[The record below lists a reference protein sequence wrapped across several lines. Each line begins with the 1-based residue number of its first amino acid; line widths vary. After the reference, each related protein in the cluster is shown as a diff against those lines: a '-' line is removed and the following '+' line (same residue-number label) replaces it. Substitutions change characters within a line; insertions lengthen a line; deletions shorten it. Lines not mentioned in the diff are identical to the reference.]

1 MANIIKKLTQL
12 SFFAV
17 MVLVVFSSDAN
28 CKSLYLKYI
37 DPPTSV
43 YTQQRFT
50 LRMEA
55 RILIDGDYNIVT
67 TFQGEKN
74 IQILNKN
81 ISWTPDEN
89 NSKYTSYITYKIKNS
104 DFTLPTIKLAVFK
117 NEQEIQSVEILP
129 PQISYNQIA
138 INDEKFSN
146 IIADDL
152 IVKDIKIKQYDNK
165 RLILVANIQTKNGNL
180 EELKIGKFKEQN
192 IVSFKDNYPTQEI
205 YYSIVIPKYMQTVD
219 FQYYNLQTSSFVT
232 VRLPVILEDD
242 LVSTQTDLNPQDNN
256 MLFYKQTGSLILIL
270 ILILLYVQTRYKVF
284 LAIGLFFVIIFI
296 TLILPNKKINL
307 KSNTKVYLL
316 PTKLSTVYKITN
328 ENLAVEIMMKKGN
341 FVKVLFK
348 NKHIGWVK
356 KSDI

>member
-1 MANIIKKLTQL
+1 MANIIKKLAQL
-12 SFFAV
+12 SLFIFIA
-17 MVLVVFSSDAN
+17 LTTFSSSAN

-50 LRMEA
+50 LQLEA
-55 RILIDGDYNIVT
+55 RILINGNYNIVT
-67 TFQGEKN
+67 TFQNEKN

-81 ISWTPDEN
+81 ISWTPNEN

-104 DFTLPTIKLAVFK
+104 DFALPTIKLSILK
-117 NEQEIQSVEILP
+117 DEQEVQWATIVP
-129 PQISYNQIA
+129 PPISYNKIA

-152 IVKDIKIKQYDNK
+152 IVKDVKIKQYDNK
-165 RLILVANIQTKNGNL
+165 RLMLVANIQTTNGNL

-205 YYSIVIPKYMQTVD
+205 YYSIVIPNYMQTVD
-219 FQYYNLQTSSFVT
+219 FQYYNLKTSSFIT

-256 MLFYKQTGSLILIL
+256 ILFYKQTSSLVLL
-270 ILILLYVQTRYKVF
+270 LVFILLYVQTKYKIFIV
-284 LAIGLFFVIIFI
+284 IGLFFLIIFI
-296 TLILPNKKINL
+296 TLILPNQKTNL